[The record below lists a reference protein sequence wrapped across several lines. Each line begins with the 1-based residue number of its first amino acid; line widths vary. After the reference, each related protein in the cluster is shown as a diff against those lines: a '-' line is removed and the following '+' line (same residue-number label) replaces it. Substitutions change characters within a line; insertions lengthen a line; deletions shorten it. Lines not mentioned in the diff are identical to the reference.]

1 MKCFIAGGAGFI
13 GSNLT
18 RRLIELGWDVTVYDN
33 LSMGRRDFLKV
44 CFKNKQFRFIKGDLL
59 NSRLLHK
66 YLKGHD
72 VVFHFA
78 ANSDISLGT
87 KETDLDMNNGF
98 LSTYNILEGMRR
110 HNIKKIVFT
119 SSGSVYGE
127 ASKLSFRED
136 DGPIFPLSLYAASKV
151 ASEAYISA
159 FCNVYGIEAWIFRLA
174 NIIGPNATHGVIFD
188 FINKL
193 KKDPQNLQILGD
205 GNQTKPYLYVD
216 ECIDGMLY
224 AFHNSKDRL
233 NYFNLTCHDT
243 VNVKKIAR
251 IVIEVMGLKNVQL
264 HYTGEE
270 TGWPGD
276 QKKIKLNP
284 SKINFLGWKARLSS
298 EEAVR
303 LAANKILEQRVYD
316 YYQNAF

>member
-1 MKCFIAGGAGFI
+1 MGKSIRGFIAGGAGFI

-18 RRLIELGWDVTVYDN
+18 RRLIELGWDITVYDN
-33 LSMGRRDFLKV
+33 LSMGRKDFIKV
-44 CFKNKQFRFIKGDLL
+44 FFKNKQFEFVKGDLL
-59 NSRLLHK
+59 NSKLLHK
-66 YLKGHD
+66 HIKGHD

-78 ANSDISLGT
+78 ASSDISLGT
-87 KETDLDMNNGF
+87 KKTDLDMNNGF

-110 HNIKKIVFT
+110 YNIKKIVFT
-119 SSGSVYGE
+119 SSGSIYGKG
-127 ASKLSFRED
+127 SKPSFAED

-193 KKDPQNLQILGD
+193 IKNPQSLQVLGD
-205 GNQTKPYLYVD
+205 GNQIKPYLYVD
-216 ECIDGMLY
+216 ECIDGILY
-224 AFHNSKDRL
+224 VLNHSKDRL
-233 NYFNLTCHDT
+233 NYFNLSCNGT
-243 VNVKKIAR
+243 VNVKKIAG
-251 IVIEVMGLKNVQL
+251 IVMEVMNLKNVRL

-276 QKKIKLNP
+276 QKKIGLNP
-284 SKINFLGWKARLSS
+284 LKINKLGWKAKLTSK
-298 EEAVR
+298 EAVR
-303 LAANKILEQRVYD
+303 LAAQKILEQRTV
-316 YYQNAF
+316 

>member
-1 MKCFIAGGAGFI
+1 MIKAMRCFIAGGAGFI

-33 LSMGRRDFLKV
+33 LSMGRKDFLKIF
-44 CFKNKQFRFIKGDLL
+44 FKNKRFRFIKGDLL
-59 NSRLLHK
+59 NNRLLHK
-66 YLKGHD
+66 HIKGHD

-78 ANSDISLGT
+78 ASSDISLGT
-87 KETDLDMNNGF
+87 QKTDLDMKNGF
-98 LSTYNILEGMRR
+98 LSTYNILEGMRK
-110 HNIKKIVFT
+110 HNIRKIIFT
-119 SSGSVYGE
+119 SSGSVYGK
-127 ASKLSFRED
+127 ASKLYFRED

-159 FCNVYGIEAWIFRLA
+159 FCNVYSIEAWIFRLA

-193 KKDPQNLQILGD
+193 KKAPKNLQVLGD
-205 GNQTKPYLYVD
+205 GNQTKPYLYID
-216 ECIDGMLY
+216 ECIDGILY
-224 AFHNSKDRL
+224 AINHSNDRL
-233 NYFNLTCHDT
+233 NYFNLSCNDT
-243 VNVKKIAR
+243 VNVKEIAR
-251 IVIEVMGLKNVQL
+251 VIIEIMGLKNVQL

-276 QKKIKLNP
+276 QKKIGLNP
-284 SKINFLGWKARLSS
+284 SKINKLGWKAKLTS

-303 LAANKILEQRVYD
+303 LAAKKILEQRSL
-316 YYQNAF
+316 

>member
-1 MKCFIAGGAGFI
+1 MRCFIAGGAGFI

-33 LSMGRRDFLKV
+33 LSKGRKDFLKDF
-44 CFKNKQFRFIKGDLL
+44 FKNKQFQFIKGDLL
-59 NSRLLHK
+59 NSRILNK
-66 YLKGHD
+66 YIKGHD
-72 VVFHFA
+72 VVFHLA
-78 ANSDISLGT
+78 ASSDISLGT
-87 KETDLDMNNGF
+87 KKTNLDMKNGF

-119 SSGSVYGE
+119 SSGSIYGKGV
-127 ASKLSFRED
+127 KLSFGED
-136 DGPIFPLSLYAASKV
+136 DGPVFPLSLYAASKV

-216 ECIDGMLY
+216 ECIDGILY
-224 AFHNSKDRL
+224 AFNHSMDGL
-233 NYFNLTCHDT
+233 NYFNLTCNDT
-243 VNVKKIAR
+243 LNVKEIAK
-251 IVIEVMGLKNVQL
+251 IVIEVMELKNVRM

-284 SKINFLGWKARLSS
+284 SKINILGWKARLSS
-298 EEAVR
+298 EEAIR
-303 LAANKILEQRVYD
+303 LAAQKILKQRVL
-316 YYQNAF
+316 